1 MKATCLAVGVLVL
14 LIGFAPAQ
22 ATITM
27 EMVAVGNPGNAPD
40 VWGDNSRQN
49 GAVAYNYSIGK
60 YEVTAEQYTFFLDAV
75 AKDDTNNLYSPSMSA
90 GCGIQRTGT
99 AGDFSYSVSTTYA
112 NRPVT
117 SITWGDALRFINWLN
132 NGQPTGAQ
140 TASTTEDG
148 AYTLAGNG
156 NAALN
161 GTDASVEKTPR
172 NANAKYALPTYDEW
186 YKAAYYDPNK
196 GGPGVGGYW
205 ATATGSDT
213 MDSSR
218 ANFDT
223 GSTTNVGQYAPSPYG
238 TYDQAGNAWEWIE
251 APSPWWQKDGDGNL
265 ISRISAGGAY
275 NTNAFYATAG
285 PCFNFDHQAMA
296 DDVSMGF
303 RVVSFV
309 TPEPATMVLL
319 ALGGLFGLRRRKH

>member
-1 MKATCLAVGVLVL
+1 L

-40 VWGDNSRQN
+40 NWGDNSRQN

-75 AKDDTNNLYSPSMSA
+75 AKDDTYNLYSPSMSA
-90 GCGIQRTGT
+90 GCGIQQTGT
-99 AGDFSYSVSTTYA
+99 AGAFSYSVSTTYA

-148 AYTLAGNG
+148 AYTLAGNS
-156 NAALN
+156 NATLN
-161 GTDASVEKTPR
+161 GSDASIEKTPR

-186 YKAAYYDPNK
+186 YKAAFYDPNK

-205 ATATGSDT
+205 AYATGSDPMDASQANYSGSGT
-213 MDSSR
+213 MD
-218 ANFDT
+218 
-223 GSTTNVGQYAPSPYG
+223 VGQFAPSPYG
-238 TYDQAGNAWEWIE
+238 TYDQSGNAWEWIE

-265 ISRISAGGAY
+265 TSRISAGGAF
-275 NTNAFYATAG
+275 NSNNVPLSASSCFY
-285 PCFNFDHQAMA
+285 FDHQIMA

-303 RVVSFV
+303 RVVCL

-319 ALGGLFGLRRRKH
+319 ALGGLLGLRRRKH